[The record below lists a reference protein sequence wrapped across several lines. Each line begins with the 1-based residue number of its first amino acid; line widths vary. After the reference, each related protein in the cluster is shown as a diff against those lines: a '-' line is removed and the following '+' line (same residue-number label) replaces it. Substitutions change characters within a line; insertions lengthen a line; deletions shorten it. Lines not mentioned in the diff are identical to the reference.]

1 MEMVLKNRATSQVA
15 LSSSEEAIA
24 EAKVHSSSLD
34 KSQCYL
40 VGLNKYLCLSFL
52 FYNEDNNACHLSCCD
67 SKLAWPIWTYFINYY
82 AADIPTII

>member
-40 VGLNKYLCLSFL
+40 VGLNKYLC
-52 FYNEDNNACHLSCCD
+52 D